1 MDAID
6 SGELV
11 DARSTVENTAN
22 KAALEEQSRETE
34 SLAEIGATAA
44 VFAHAVANPLSGIST
59 TIQLLRQHLTRHND
73 RFATGLLQDCSGEIQ
88 RLSSLLNEFRS
99 FSRPIRLELETID
112 LVKIIRGILP
122 TVITG
127 NNKILIQ
134 VVEEFESGLPSLNAD
149 AEKLTQVFV
158 ELCKN
163 AVEAMPQGGK
173 LTLRARKL
181 GEHLIV
187 EIQDTGAGMASRVD
201 VFEPFKTPAGFGL
214 ALARR
219 FVRAHGGAISYSSE
233 SGRGTTFRLIFP
245 LSAHF

>member
-1 MDAID
+1 MHAID
-6 SGELV
+6 SGEFV
-11 DARSTVENTAN
+11 AVQPTTD
-22 KAALEEQSRETE
+22 KKALEEQSQEKE

-59 TIQLLRQHLTRHND
+59 TIQLLHQHLTRHND

-88 RLSSLLNEFRS
+88 RLSSLLNQFRS
-99 FSRPIRLELETID
+99 FSRPIRLELEPLD
-112 LVKIIRGILP
+112 LVNLIREVLP
-122 TVITG
+122 TVITRQ
-127 NNKILIQ
+127 NKMLIE
-134 VVEEFESGLPSLNAD
+134 VVEEFEAGLPALNGD
-149 AEKLTQVFV
+149 AEKLAQVFL

-173 LTLRARKL
+173 LTLRAKKL

-187 EIQDTGAGMASRVD
+187 EIQDTGAGIASRVD
-201 VFEPFKTPAGFGL
+201 IFEPFKTPAGVGL

-219 FVRAHGGAISYSSE
+219 IVRAHGSAISYSSE

-245 LSAHF
+245 FSAHS